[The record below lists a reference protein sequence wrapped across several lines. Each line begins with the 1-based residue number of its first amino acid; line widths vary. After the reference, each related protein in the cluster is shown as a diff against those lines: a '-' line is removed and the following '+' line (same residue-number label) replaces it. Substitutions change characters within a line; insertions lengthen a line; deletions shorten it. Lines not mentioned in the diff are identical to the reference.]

1 MASGVR
7 CIESVSLS
15 DGTTVR
21 MGPNSQLIYPKSFD
35 GKTRDVELKGQAFF
49 DVAKDRERPFTVHTK
64 NMDVT
69 ALGTAFEVF
78 NYDSESK
85 LETILLN
92 GKVKI
97 GLGGPN
103 VKNRREV
110 ILNPN
115 EMLVFDKQANTVRVK
130 TVNAR
135 SIRVGVT
142 VSQF

>member
-7 CIESVSLS
+7 CIEPVSLS

-103 VKNRREV
+103 VR
-110 ILNPN
+110 
-115 EMLVFDKQANTVRVK
+115 TGVR
-130 TVNAR
+130 
-135 SIRVGVT
+135 
-142 VSQF
+142 

>member
-85 LETILLN
+85 L
-92 GKVKI
+92 
-97 GLGGPN
+97 
-103 VKNRREV
+103 RR
-110 ILNPN
+110 
-115 EMLVFDKQANTVRVK
+115 
-130 TVNAR
+130 
-135 SIRVGVT
+135 SC
-142 VSQF
+142 